1 MISVGMARNICFLS
15 LLFYGTKRNYHQKNT
30 IEKITDNDIQLYG
43 DYMFRIS
50 IYEIIHIGP
59 DIVTNCTIYDI
70 K

>member
-1 MISVGMARNICFLS
+1 MI
-15 LLFYGTKRNYHQKNT
+15 YHQKYS
-30 IEKITDNDIQLYG
+30 IEKNFDNNIQLYG

-59 DIVTNCTIYDI
+59 NIVTNCTIYDI